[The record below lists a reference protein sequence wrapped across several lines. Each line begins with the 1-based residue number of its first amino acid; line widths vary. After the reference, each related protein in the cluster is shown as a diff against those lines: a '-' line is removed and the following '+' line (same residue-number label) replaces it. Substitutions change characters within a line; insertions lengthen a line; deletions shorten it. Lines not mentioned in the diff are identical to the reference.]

1 MNEEEQKTVCPW
13 CQTEIVWDPEI
24 GPEEECPHCYNEL
37 SDYRSIRIGAD
48 EEDADEPD
56 EDAVPAA
63 GSDDFLDWEE
73 EDGYTNEYAEAVRN
87 VLDTQEEAPEC
98 SACRELMLHGGTQ
111 VTEGTGYAPVIP
123 GTVGKAFL
131 NPGYKLNV
139 FVCPSCFKV
148 ETFLAEEDREKLLA
162 VLNPSK
168 EQTETDN

>member
-1 MNEEEQKTVCPW
+1 MNEEELKTVCPW

-37 SDYRSIRIGAD
+37 SDYRSIRLGAD
-48 EEDADEPD
+48 EEEPD
-56 EDAVPAA
+56 EQADDEEPAA
-63 GSDDFLDWEE
+63 SPDDFLDWEE
-73 EDGYTNEYAEAVRN
+73 EDSYTDEYAEAIRN

-111 VTEGTGYAPVIP
+111 VTAAAGYTSVVP
-123 GTVGKAFL
+123 GPVGKAFL

-168 EQTETDN
+168 EGSDN

>member
-1 MNEEEQKTVCPW
+1 MNEEELKTVCPW

-37 SDYRSIRIGAD
+37 SDYRSLRLGAD
-48 EEDADEPD
+48 EEDGDEPA
-56 EDAVPAA
+56 EEAEPAA
-63 GSDDFLDWEE
+63 APDDFLDWEE
-73 EDGYTNEYAEAVRN
+73 DAGYTNEYAEAVQN

-111 VTEGTGYAPVIP
+111 VTAGTGYSPVIP
-123 GTVGKAFL
+123 GSVGRAFL

-168 EQTETDN
+168 EQADN